1 MEKLRNRL
9 LKIKNFIGNH
19 RRYTFVKET
28 LTFKK
33 ESLLSRA
40 TVTLLFIIAVLGC
53 VSVVQHKQTV
63 KHKEIAT
70 KHLTKIKIL
79 EGELSEKRYVEG
91 EVELYTEVGMIIL
104 EKNVGPCNR
113 KTICEYI
120 DYLAD
125 MGIVWYPEVM
135 KSICQIES
143 GFGTSTVA
151 KRCNNLFGMDHPT
164 KRKTLSLYPSGRFAT
179 FKNWKCSILDMALW
193 DYATFRGKIPTK
205 DEYYEKINN
214 KFNTENPEY
223 HNKVKS
229 AEKGNTK

>member
-1 MEKLRNRL
+1 MEKLKNIL
-9 LKIKNFIGNH
+9 GKIKNFIGNH

-28 LTFKK
+28 LTFRK
-33 ESLLSRA
+33 ESLMSRV
-40 TVTLLFIIAVLGC
+40 TVTLLFIIAVFAGM
-53 VSVVQHKQTV
+53 SVVQHRQTV

-70 KHLTKIKIL
+70 KHLAKIKIL

-104 EKNVGPCNR
+104 EKNVGPCNK

-120 DYLAD
+120 DYLAE

-193 DYATFRGKIPTK
+193 DYATFRDRVPSKE
-205 DEYYEKINN
+205 EYYNKINT

-223 HNKVKS
+223 HIKVMG
-229 AEKGNTK
+229 AEKSNRK

>member
-1 MEKLRNRL
+1 MEKLKKIIG
-9 LKIKNFIGNH
+9 KIKDFIGNH

-28 LTFKK
+28 LTFRK
-33 ESLLSRA
+33 ESLLSRV
-40 TVTLLFIIAVLGC
+40 TVTLLFIIAVFAGM
-53 VSVVQHKQTV
+53 SVVQHKQTL

-70 KHLTKIKIL
+70 KHLAKIKIL
-79 EGELSEKRYVEG
+79 EGELAEKRYVEG
-91 EVELYTEVGMIIL
+91 QVELYTEIGMIVL
-104 EKNVGPCNR
+104 EKNAGPCNK

-120 DYLAD
+120 DYLAE

-151 KRCNNLFGMDHPT
+151 KKCNNLFGMDHPT
-164 KRKTLSLYPSGRFAT
+164 MRRTLSLYATGRFAT

-193 DYATFRGKIPTK
+193 DYATFKGRIPTK
-205 DEYYEKINN
+205 EEYYNKINT

-223 HNKVKS
+223 HTKVKS
-229 AEKGNTK
+229 AETNNRK